1 MASDGD
7 PHQACPGARVLV
19 ALEHAHAGAHHGA
32 SSPCSPHRYAL
43 WSLSNI
49 AESVASWRSGDA
61 EAIVTAGVI
70 QSLIRS
76 LVEGRLSEVAQEH
89 AARVLSGLVPLGTN
103 AQVRS

>member
-1 MASDGD
+1 MPSCLST
-7 PHQACPGARVLV
+7 PSNI
-19 ALEHAHAGAHHGA
+19 AHASAHHGA

-70 QSLIRS
+70 QPLIRT

-89 AARVLSGLVPLGTN
+89 AAWVLSGLAAALGTN
-103 AQVRS
+103 AKVRL

>member
-1 MASDGD
+1 MATLIKRA
-7 PHQACPGARVLV
+7 Q
-19 ALEHAHAGAHHGA
+19 EHALWSLSNIAHASAHHGA

-70 QSLIRS
+70 QPLIRS